1 MNENSEIRISED
13 AFRHNTHSE
22 RLPFE
27 FAHFGF
33 PRPFGEAKFRP
44 ALTGGVYSIVEPN
57 AFNIQL
63 H

>member
-1 MNENSEIRISED
+1 MNEIPKSEYPRD

-27 FAHFGF
+27 FAIFGF